1 MPEDA
6 QLPAKQQAVP
16 REEPVYPPEPTSR
29 SELVYDDVPYKGEP
43 LPDSAPA
50 PQDLS
55 DTDAIVAAAK
65 AMRGGNAA
73 ATGSKRCLIV
83 DDSRVVRKLSRNI
96 AEELGYRVAEAE
108 NGEEALA
115 RCRQVMPDL
124 VITDWQMPVMSGVE
138 FVARLRAIPGAA
150 RAKVMFCTSKGEATD
165 IHEGISAGADDYIV
179 KPFTEAALKAKVER
193 LVAG

>member
-1 MPEDA
+1 VPEEA
-6 QLPAKQQAVP
+6 KAPAKQQAVP
-16 REEPVYPPEPTSR
+16 REEPVYVSQPTSR
-29 SELVYDDVPYKGEP
+29 SELVFDSTP
-43 LPDSAPA
+43 LPASLPE
-50 PQDLS
+50 PHELN

-65 AMRGGNAA
+65 AMRDSEAA
-73 ATGSKRCLIV
+73 QPGSKRCLIV
-83 DDSRVVRKLSRNI
+83 DDSRVVRKLSRKI

-115 RCRQVMPDL
+115 RCRTGMPDL

-138 FVARLRAIPGAA
+138 FVARFRAIPGAN

-179 KPFTEAALKAKVER
+179 KPFNEAALKAKVER

>member
-1 MPEDA
+1 VGQDFVPEEA
-6 QLPAKQQAVP
+6 KAPAKQQAVP
-16 REEPVYPPEPTSR
+16 REEPVYHSEPTSR
-29 SELVYDDVPYKGEP
+29 NELVYEDAP
-43 LPDSAPA
+43 LPTAAAAAPE
-50 PQDLS
+50 PG

-65 AMRGGNAA
+65 AMREGQALQA
-73 ATGSKRCLIV
+73 GSKRCLIV
-83 DDSRVVRKLSRNI
+83 DDSRVVRKLSRKI

-115 RCRQVMPDL
+115 RCRTGMPDL

-138 FVARLRAIPGAA
+138 FVARFRSIPGAN

-179 KPFTEAALKAKVER
+179 KPFNEAALKAKVER

>member
-1 MPEDA
+1 MPQDA
-6 QLPAKQQAVP
+6 QAPAKQQAVP
-16 REEPVYPPEPTSR
+16 REEPVYPPEPSNR
-29 SELVYDDVPYKGEP
+29 SELVYEDVPYKDDP

-50 PQDLS
+50 PHDLS
-55 DTDAIVAAAK
+55 DTDAIVAVAK
-65 AMRGGNAA
+65 AMREGAAKPGGM
-73 ATGSKRCLIV
+73 RCLIV
-83 DDSRVVRKLSRNI
+83 DDSRVVRKLSRKI

-115 RCRQVMPDL
+115 RCKGGMPDL

-138 FVARLRAIPGAA
+138 FVARLRAIPGGE

-179 KPFTEAALKAKVER
+179 KPFTEVALKAKVER

>member
-1 MPEDA
+1 MPY
-6 QLPAKQQAVP
+6 
-16 REEPVYPPEPTSR
+16 R
-29 SELVYDDVPYKGEP
+29 DDP
-43 LPDSAPA
+43 LPGNAPA
-50 PQDLS
+50 PRELS

-65 AMRGGNAA
+65 AMRDDASA
-73 ATGSKRCLIV
+73 HAGSKRCLIV
-83 DDSRVVRKLSRNI
+83 DDSRVVRKLSRKI

-138 FVARLRAIPGAA
+138 FVAQLRAIPGSA
-150 RAKVMFCTSKGEATD
+150 RAKVIFCTSKGEATD

-179 KPFTEAALKAKVER
+179 KPFDEAALKAKVER

>member
-1 MPEDA
+1 MPHDA
-6 QLPAKQQAVP
+6 QAPAKQQAVP
-16 REEPVYPPEPTSR
+16 REEPVYPPEPTTR
-29 SELVYDDVPYKGEP
+29 SELVYEDVPYKDDP

-65 AMRGGNAA
+65 AMREGNAA
-73 ATGSKRCLIV
+73 VTGSKRCLIV
-83 DDSRVVRKLSRNI
+83 DDSRVVRKLSRKI

-115 RCRQVMPDL
+115 RCKGGMPDL

-138 FVARLRAIPGAA
+138 FVARLRAIPGGE

-193 LVAG
+193 MVAG

>member
-1 MPEDA
+1 MPQEA
-6 QLPAKQQAVP
+6 QAPLKQQAVP
-16 REEPVYPPEPTSR
+16 REEPVYPPDPMTR
-29 SELVYDDVPYKGEP
+29 SELVYEDVPYKDDP
-43 LPDSAPA
+43 LPGSAPA
-50 PQDLS
+50 PQELS

-65 AMRGGNAA
+65 AMRESNAA

-83 DDSRVVRKLSRNI
+83 DDSRVVRKLSRKI

-115 RCRQVMPDL
+115 RCKGGMPNL

-138 FVARLRAIPGAA
+138 FVARLRAIPGGE

-179 KPFTEAALKAKVER
+179 KPFNEAALKAKVER

>member
-1 MPEDA
+1 MPRVEPDY
-6 QLPAKQQAVP
+6 PAA
-16 REEPVYPPEPTSR
+16 PVAR
-29 SELVYDDVPYKGEP
+29 SELVYKDVPYRDDP
-43 LPDSAPA
+43 LPAAQPDRHDP
-50 PQDLS
+50 D

-65 AMRGGNAA
+65 ALREGQADRSAG
-73 ATGSKRCLIV
+73 KRCLIV
-83 DDSRVVRKLSRNI
+83 DDSRVVRKLSRKI

-115 RCRQVMPDL
+115 RCRLAMPDL

-138 FVARLRAIPGAA
+138 FVARLRAIPGAG

-179 KPFTEAALKAKVER
+179 KPFNEAALKAKVER
-193 LVAG
+193 LIAG